1 VTPNNFGVMNVMGAP
16 LDGTVSQV
24 PGTNAF
30 RWTPQPGTPP
40 GALSPFCALALRA
53 PSPELAIQSRQG
65 IALDG
70 EFTLATAI
78 ATGLPS
84 GDGVPGGDFTIGIQ
98 LDV

>member
-1 VTPNNFGVMNVMGAP
+1 
-16 LDGTVSQV
+16 
-24 PGTNAF
+24 
-30 RWTPQPGTPP
+30 
-40 GALSPFCALALRA
+40 LALRA